1 MENPSLPRK
10 TWHQYICFCL
20 YLLRSHM
27 AHMAL
32 ILLPSSHS
40 NSTTCIA
47 KAFHKD
53 LQNNDSYLSLFFGY
67 FQDLN
72 AVAPHPVNLT
82 LGLHPYTD
90 APETSNGS
98 TACLQHC
105 MGVVLISQN
114 QENNIHSQ
122 LANVMGYR
130 AHMFTL
136 TPLWTYGD
144 DPEGKLHRLVIWKE
158 HSLLCVKSVQ
168 VGEELTPLLLPKVI
182 HHTISLSW

>member
-1 MENPSLPRK
+1 
-10 TWHQYICFCL
+10 
-20 YLLRSHM
+20 M

-40 NSTTCIA
+40 NFTTCIA

-158 HSLLCVKSVQ
+158 HSLLCLKSVQ